1 MNDQSRLQDA
11 VPASRLA
18 AFVDRCAD
26 AIIRWRRLLLVLC
39 VAVTLALGLS
49 ATRLRLDPGFNKLIP
64 MQHPYMQVF
73 ERYASAFP
81 GANTILVSLRW
92 KGQGDIYNQPFM
104 DALRHATDD
113 VFFIP

>member
-1 MNDQSRLQDA
+1 MNDLSRSPEA

-18 AFVDRCAD
+18 AFVERCAD
-26 AIIRWRRLLLVLC
+26 TIIRRRKLLMLLC

-49 ATRLRLDPGFNKLIP
+49 ATRLKLDPGFNKMIP

-73 ERYASAFP
+73 DRYAGAFP

-92 KGQGDIYNQPFM
+92 KG
-104 DALRHATDD
+104 
-113 VFFIP
+113 